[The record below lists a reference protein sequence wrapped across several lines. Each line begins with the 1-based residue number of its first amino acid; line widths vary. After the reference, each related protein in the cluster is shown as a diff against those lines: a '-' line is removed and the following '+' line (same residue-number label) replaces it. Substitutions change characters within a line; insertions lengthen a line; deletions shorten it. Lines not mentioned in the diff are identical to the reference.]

1 MRDVNIYLGGQS
13 VTEHSRYSTLH
24 TANFGSCHHGN
35 MFSLVT
41 ELAYLHAS
49 WCEVAKPLRT
59 IEHLLATQNG
69 GAISNAL
76 FTIHFM
82 VSNA

>member
-24 TANFGSCHHGN
+24 TVNFGSCHHGN
-35 MFSLVT
+35 MFSLVI

-49 WCEVAKPLRT
+49 FKV
-59 IEHLLATQNG
+59 
-69 GAISNAL
+69 
-76 FTIHFM
+76 
-82 VSNA
+82 

>member
-35 MFSLVT
+35 MFSVVT

-49 WCEVAKPLRT
+49 FKV
-59 IEHLLATQNG
+59 
-69 GAISNAL
+69 
-76 FTIHFM
+76 
-82 VSNA
+82 